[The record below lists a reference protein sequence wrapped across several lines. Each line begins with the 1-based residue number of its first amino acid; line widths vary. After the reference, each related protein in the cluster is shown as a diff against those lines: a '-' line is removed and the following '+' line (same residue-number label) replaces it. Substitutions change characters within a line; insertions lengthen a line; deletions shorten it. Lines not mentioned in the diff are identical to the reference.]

1 MATRTPSNLAAR
13 LPFFY
18 GWLMVASMFAAGMAS
33 AGPTLWA
40 LSVFAVPMTDDLG
53 WTRATFF
60 GALTAR
66 ALLMGAFAPLF
77 GRLAD
82 TERWPKPLMVFGGT
96 TYALSLVLLS
106 LVHSQLQYFLVFSL
120 LGGIGQASGG
130 GILRQAIVAKWFV
143 RRRGRAIAMGS
154 MGTGMAA
161 FVYPLFAFAL
171 IAAVG
176 WRAAWWWMGATSF
189 LLLVPLALLI
199 RRQPEDMGLLPDGE
213 TPEQAEARRLR
224 AEAGDVRARDEHS
237 FTLAEVRRSRTLWI
251 IVVATMLTAPSM
263 QGLTSTWV
271 PYFQDIGLTAG
282 TAATA
287 LTIYGLF
294 SVLSRLVWGALVDR
308 YHVRKVIMAN
318 GALIALMVLVLI
330 NILALASA
338 VSIDL
343 RYVVMVF
350 AGFLGIIFGGFI
362 GLNPLL
368 WPNYFGR
375 RHIGTIRGT
384 FMPFITFSTALGPL
398 WINLIFDATG
408 SYRLAYTIL
417 LVMWGVFIA
426 LMYFA
431 RPLQPPVSVEA
442 KAPAT
447 SPAGTA

>member
-1 MATRTPSNLAAR
+1 MAIRAPSRIATR

-18 GWLMVASMFAAGMAS
+18 GWLIVASMFAAGMAS

-40 LSVFAVPMTDDLG
+40 LSVFAVPMTDDLA

-66 ALLMGAFAPLF
+66 TLLMGAFAPFF

-96 TYALSLVLLS
+96 AYAVSLVLLAF
-106 LVHSQLQYFLVFSL
+106 VQTQFQYFLVFSL
-120 LGGIGQASGG
+120 LGGIGQAAGG

-161 FVYPLFAFAL
+161 FVYPLFAFTL
-171 IAAVG
+171 IETIG
-176 WRAAWWWMGATSF
+176 WRTAWWWMGVSSF
-189 LLLVPLALLI
+189 FLLVPLALLI
-199 RRQPEDMGLLPDGE
+199 RRQPEDIGLLPDGE
-213 TPEQAEARRLR
+213 THEQADARRVR
-224 AEAGDVRARDEHS
+224 AAAGDVSSREEHS
-237 FTLAEVRRSRTLWI
+237 FTLSEVRRSRTLWI

-263 QGLTSTWV
+263 QGMTSTWV

-294 SVLSRLVWGALVDR
+294 SVLSRIVWGFLADR
-308 YHVRKVIMAN
+308 FHVRKVIMAN
-318 GALIALMVLVLI
+318 GALISLTILVLI
-330 NILALASA
+330 NILALSSA
-338 VSIDL
+338 VSIDS
-343 RYVVMVF
+343 RYVVMIF

-384 FMPFITFSTALGPL
+384 FMPFITISTALGPL
-398 WINLIFDATG
+398 WINLIFDSTG

-417 LVMWGVFIA
+417 LVMWGMFIA

-431 RPLQPPVSVEA
+431 RPLTPPDPVPA
-442 KAPAT
+442 AAPVT
-447 SPAGTA
+447 SPADTG